1 MFTVTKSA
9 DRLIKTQIFINS
21 VKTGAPQIQFK
32 TIDRFIKWKELD
44 GGSKIS
50 VKFDLIRFYNPDNK
64 ATAYILSDSFDRL
77 ACIAHPDLEEI
88 HAWLIEHGYKAE
100 KDFYIQDYGMS
111 EETWNEWN
119 TSND

>member
-44 GGSKIS
+44 GGSKVS
-50 VKFDLIRFYNPDNK
+50 VKFDLIRLYNTDNK
-64 ATAYILSDSFDRL
+64 ATAYILSDSLDRL

-88 HAWLIEHGYKAE
+88 RTWLTKHGYKPE